1 MDVPQLILP
10 AIAVAIFNHEGQIL
24 LQKRRDVD
32 KWGILSGH
40 VEFGESVEDAALR
53 EIFEETG
60 VRGKILRFIG
70 IYSFPLT
77 QTYHYKDKT
86 AQYVTSYFEG
96 ALTGDLIPGYTN
108 EETLELGFFS
118 PDELPENLAQ
128 ANPHWLNDAMDK
140 SGKVF
145 IR

>member
-10 AIAVAIFNHEGQIL
+10 AIAVAIFNAKGDIL
-24 LQKRRDVD
+24 LQKRRDVN
-32 KWGILSGH
+32 KWGIISGH
-40 VEFGESVEDAALR
+40 VEFGESVEDAVLR

-60 VRGKILRFIG
+60 IRGKILRFIG
-70 IYSFPLT
+70 VYSSPLT
-77 QTYHYKDKT
+77 QTYQYKDKT

-96 ALTGDLIPGYTN
+96 TLLDDLIPDYIN

-118 PDELPENLAQ
+118 PGNLPENLALV
-128 ANPHWLNDAMDK
+128 NPHWLDDAVNKD
-140 SGKVF
+140 GGVF